1 MKETLAVSVFCALS
15 LVTAVPSVAE
25 PVQLGGRYL
34 DFITAAG
41 GNIARVVEQNKE
53 EERQGR
59 ENRWTTRSPSQDL
72 QNLGIYNDISL
83 TVDDANMNASSNLSN
98 APASLSVDTGTVA
111 SVDTGTVASVDTGTV
126 ASATASASASALAVN
141 ENGSGATSAYR
152 TSSSKSIKT
161 SEGGQATASAASM
174 SMSSSSLSTATN
186 AAIRFTP
193 AALSRSGRF

>member
-111 SVDTGTVASVDTGTV
+111 SVDTGTVAS
-126 ASATASASASALAVN
+126 ATASASASALAVN